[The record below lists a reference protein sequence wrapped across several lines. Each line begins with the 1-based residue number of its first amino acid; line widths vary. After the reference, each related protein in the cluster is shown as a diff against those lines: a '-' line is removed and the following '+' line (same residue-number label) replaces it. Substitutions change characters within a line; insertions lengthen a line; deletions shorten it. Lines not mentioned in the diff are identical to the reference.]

1 MNDFAPPDITA
12 AGLYIG
18 LNLLILLFAGAN
30 VSRHRRAT
38 STSLGEGEGKLQ
50 QACRAF
56 GNSAEWLPGA
66 LLGLVVAAHLGAPA
80 LAIHVLGIMLTLGRV
95 IFIFGL
101 MSSPGPSAG
110 RIGGMLLTYLVYLG
124 LGVGLVGHAVI

>member
-1 MNDFAPPDITA
+1 MNDFAAPDITA

-18 LNLLILLFAGAN
+18 LNLLILLFAGLN
-30 VSRHRRAT
+30 VSRHRRA
-38 STSLGEGEGKLQ
+38 SQTSLGEGEGALR

-80 LAIHVLGIMLTLGRV
+80 LAIHVLGIMLTAGRV
-95 IFIFGL
+95 LFIFGL
-101 MSSPGPSAG
+101 LTSAGPSFG
-110 RIGGMLLTYLVYLG
+110 RIAGMSLTLLVYLALG
-124 LGVGLVGHAVI
+124 LGLVAHALI

>member
-18 LNLLILLFAGAN
+18 LNLLLLLAVGIN
-30 VSRHRRAT
+30 VSRHRRA
-38 STSLGEGEGKLQ
+38 SKTSLGEGEGALQ

-56 GNSAEWLPGA
+56 ANSAEWLPGA

-80 LAIHVLGIMLTLGRV
+80 FAIHALGVLLTLGRV
-95 IFIFGL
+95 LFVYGL
-101 MSSPGPSAG
+101 LTNPGPSFG
-110 RIGGMLLTYLVYLG
+110 RIAGMALTYLVYLG
-124 LGVGLVGHAVI
+124 LGLGLVAHALI

>member
-1 MNDFAPPDITA
+1 MDDFAPPDVTA

-18 LNLLILLFAGAN
+18 LNLLILLALGIN
-30 VSRHRRAT
+30 VSRHRRA
-38 STSLGEGEGKLQ
+38 SQTSLGEGQGALQ

-80 LAIHVLGIMLTLGRV
+80 LAIHVLGIMLTAGRLLFAWG
-95 IFIFGL
+95 IL
-101 MSSPGPSAG
+101 TSPGPSVG
-110 RIGGMLLTYLVYLG
+110 RIGGMALTYLVYTG
-124 LGVGLVGHAVI
+124 LGIGLVAQALI